1 MEPQIILALALTL
14 TFLGQWLTGRAKRRH
29 RQTLAELES
38 ATLQRS
44 LALLRALQKHRGL
57 GAQQD
62 LASSCQRRALARQLD
77 QLWLNWP
84 GPSLQLP
91 ALQQQWPQLRR
102 KPADFAAHCQVIE
115 ALLTV
120 IEQLE
125 VRLNLRHDP
134 QLQGLGQSCRA
145 LEDLAR
151 LRGLAVRAANYER
164 CPAGLQAQL
173 RELCRRLAITHPYEP
188 MPGLLRRLQQD
199 LIEAAQ
205 PRMTPL
211 DCFALLTPLI
221 EQRWQGLPVPG
232 STSAT

>member
-1 MEPQIILALALTL
+1 MEPQIILALALAL

-44 LALLRALQKHRGL
+44 LALLQALQKHRGL

-84 GPSLQLP
+84 GPSLRLP

-125 VRLNLRHDP
+125 ARLAP
-134 QLQGLGQSCRA
+134 GQQGQGLGQACRT

-151 LRGLAVRAANYER
+151 LRGLAVRAANYQR
-164 CPAGLQAQL
+164 CPAPLQAQL
-173 RELCRRLAITHPYEP
+173 RELCQQLAATHRDEP

-205 PRMTPL
+205 PRLTPL
-211 DCFALLTPLI
+211 DCFALFTPLI
-221 EQRWQGLPVPG
+221 EQRWQRLPVPG
-232 STSAT
+232 STATT